1 MKGLFPA
8 KGHTASFV
16 SNFHAKGALNI
27 ILSCLA
33 VITASLWLQGFSP
46 PSTRS
51 FSFLLL
57 RTVVRQYWLPAQANR
72 GSLPVINPR
81 SAAAIW
87 HGWPVREEEIK
98 K

>member
-1 MKGLFPA
+1 MKGRIV
-8 KGHTASFV
+8 SFV
-16 SNFHAKGALNI
+16 SNVHAKGAPNI

-33 VITASLWLQGFSP
+33 VIIISLWLQGFSP
-46 PSTRS
+46 PLTRS

-72 GSLPVINPR
+72 GSFPLITPG
-81 SAAAIW
+81 SAAEIW

-98 K
+98 KKKK